1 MEKVTLEFEKHVGI
15 GTLPLAYQALLQK
28 ARKATAQAYAP
39 YSNFKVAAAALLADK
54 TIITG
59 TNQENAS
66 YPAGICAERT
76 LLSTVQN
83 IHPNNPILAMA
94 ISYYYAENKPQ
105 KPITPCGICRQSL
118 LEYIGVTK
126 QPVTLILSAQE
137 GEVWVIPNA
146 MHLLPLSFEKDF
158 LI

>member
-1 MEKVTLEFEKHVGI
+1 MEKIIVEFEKHVGI

-28 ARKATAQAYAP
+28 ARKVTAQAYAP
-39 YSNFKVAAAALLADK
+39 YSNFKVAAAALLEDK
-54 TIITG
+54 TIVTG

-83 IHPNNPILAMA
+83 IHPNNPIMAMA
-94 ISYYYAENKPQ
+94 VSYFYEATTPQ

-118 LEYIGVTK
+118 LEYINITK
-126 QPVTLILSAQE
+126 KPITLILSAQE

-146 MHLLPLSFEKDF
+146 MHLLPLSFEKDY

>member
-1 MEKVTLEFEKHVGI
+1 MEKIIVEFEKHVDI

-28 ARKATAQAYAP
+28 ARKFTAQAYAP

-54 TIITG
+54 TIVAG

-83 IHPNNPILAMA
+83 MYPNNPIMAMA
-94 ISYYYAENKPQ
+94 ISYFYESNTVQ

-118 LEYIGVTK
+118 LEYINITK
-126 QPVTLILSAQE
+126 KPITLILSAQE

-146 MHLLPLSFEKDF
+146 LHLLPLSFEKDY
-158 LI
+158 LM